1 MLIIRARKFSRFALT
16 ALLNFLMRAR
26 IFRYI
31 LYVFIRSLKCF
42 PDNGFKARIYN
53 WTDSLNWHDFV
64 FPAATIDIG
73 KAKLQ
78 LIPHANEFDF
88 AAVVYRK
95 LNYEV
100 EVYNFLD
107 GLQKYTRAIDIG
119 ANVGIFS
126 LYMAQRF
133 PDALIY
139 AFEPGRD
146 AFLRLL
152 NNIKVNP
159 HLESRINPFFAA
171 VGADSPTI
179 TFYTPQGHLTNSSLD
194 VEFAAKFGVVKSAIA
209 QVAPRLLF
217 EELLQPQSDRTLV
230 KIDAEGAE
238 PAVLLQLQ
246 DLIVAA
252 QADLLIE
259 VLPEYRN
266 ALQPHFDY
274 FRAAGYFAYSL
285 QKQGPVLM
293 TELNASARW
302 RDWWLSRTDVRLS
315 GLS

>member
-1 MLIIRARKFSRFALT
+1 M
-16 ALLNFLMRAR
+16 
-26 IFRYI
+26 
-31 LYVFIRSLKCF
+31 
-42 PDNGFKARIYN
+42 
-53 WTDSLNWHDFV
+53 
-64 FPAATIDIG
+64 
-73 KAKLQ
+73 Q
-78 LIPHANEFDF
+78 LIPHAKEFDF

-107 GLQKYTRAIDIG
+107 GLREYTRVIDIG
-119 ANVGIFS
+119 ANVGVFS
-126 LYMAQRF
+126 LYMAQSF

-139 AFEPGRD
+139 SFEPGRE
-146 AFLRLL
+146 AFSRFL
-152 NNIKVNP
+152 NNMRANP

-179 TFYTPQGHLTNSSLD
+179 TFYTPEGHLTNSSLD
-194 VEFAAKFGVVKSAIA
+194 VEFAAKFGVVKSFIA
-209 QVAPRLLF
+209 QVAPKLLF
-217 EELLQPQSDRTLV
+217 EEILQPQSGRTLV

-238 PAVLLQLQ
+238 PAVLLQLR

-252 QADLLIE
+252 HADLLIE
-259 VLPEYRN
+259 VLPEYCN

-293 TELNASARW
+293 PELQASAHW
-302 RDWWLSRTDVRLS
+302 RDWWFSTIDIGLS
-315 GLS
+315 GLSQLPKSPPIPH